1 MAKLSPLPVWSII
14 DAVGVTIPGAL
25 LYTFKAGTSTPK
37 ETFTDHTG
45 AISATNPI
53 VADSA
58 GRLSVWLG
66 PGYYKLVLTNGE
78 GATLFDPDHIEGTVI
93 WTKDYV
99 SASGGGGDSALVL
112 SVENIEALRALTGY
126 DDGTIV
132 NVRGYFEANDGG
144 GGWFYYKDD
153 STDADNGGTVILD
166 DSSPATGRWIR
177 FVNCPVDVR
186 WFGAGFGYDDSAR
199 AQKAYDFAASV
210 EADVFWGKGDYSL
223 ETEITIAHSC
233 KTEGVNAFITK
244 STSRTT
250 PIFTADEID
259 GIGFSGL
266 EVVGLLCELTSCSDV
281 DIKGNKIEA
290 LEVNNFAG
298 DKLIDIKGCTRVRIY
313 GNYLTDMERGIR
325 VTSDD
330 DTIQGV
336 RSTDVEIFSNYLA
349 NMQAPLYALT
359 LKGVSVLYADRVNVH
374 DNHIAN
380 IYSSTHATYRGYAI
394 YISQANDV
402 SVRDNILTNSGG
414 ECWEGVYVSGLTNG
428 AAIQNNTIRFSG
440 SRTAETPIGIH
451 AESEGIVSENK
462 LFGCRIYGSYT
473 SGLETAIRFSDNHI
487 EYCYGAGIQVE
498 SGTEDTVTVSV
509 IDNHIKECG
518 YSGIRIEGVDE
529 VLVTGNSIVNANKN
543 QSSTAE
549 LSRGIYFS
557 GVSRGVVKDNSITNN
572 SYGYALYGIDFGE
585 NDETTKWVY
594 KDNSFFDMS
603 TGNYLHGYS
612 SFPYG
617 AQWSIGER
625 AYNAALFPADALSDG
640 WKCIAAADYVTS
652 VASDPEDTTIEVSGT
667 TLPDIKPGDVIGVV
681 LDTGT
686 AEWTT
691 VRGISINGTTVTVT
705 PDDKLSSGVLSGA
718 AVYIRRWRNIEYDSV
733 DILVE
738 GGGYRA
744 DGAAE
749 YRAVYVNGR
758 RVLYSNDTGLSL
770 SIYDAETMVLISAEV
785 FPITTPGSATSFIAA
800 LGAMTSDYVGI
811 IASAYSNIFHKYLA
825 TDEAQAELK
834 RHGLYKL
841 AALSSSPTFHPT
853 VDASYAGVFIGAD
866 TEIANKQA
874 FEVSGSGFKSRLQC
888 FMKNG
893 HLTGNSIASALVGDP
908 AEVEPAVHTDY
919 YNGCFFGGRM
929 VMKRGADITVTG
941 EDVALSLDGFMFLLT
956 AATVTTIRRLST
968 NGWPEGSIVFLIMGQ
983 NVRFEPNA
991 ANSGLYAG
999 LRIGF
1004 SASSSIDGTTEADE
1018 IKPIPAIL
1026 INAPATGGGTE
1037 LKWHLIYG
1045 NDW

>member
-1 MAKLSPLPVWSII
+1 MAKLSPLPVWSVV
-14 DAVGVTIPGAL
+14 DAIGVTVPGAL
-25 LYTFKAGTSTPK
+25 LYAFEAGTSTPK

-45 AISATNPI
+45 AVAATNPI

-78 GATLFDPDHIEGTVI
+78 DATLFDPDHIEGTII

-99 SASGGGGDSALVL
+99 SASGGGGDSSLVL

-132 NVRGYFEANDGG
+132 NVRGYFTENDGG

-166 DSSPATGRWIR
+166 DSTPATGRWIR
-177 FVNCPVDVR
+177 FVNRPVDVR
-186 WFGAGFGYDDSAR
+186 WFGAGFGYDDSVR

-210 EADVFWGKGDYSL
+210 GADVLWGKGDYSL
-223 ETEITIAHSC
+223 ETEITVAHSC
-233 KTEGVNAFITK
+233 KTEGVNASIIK
-244 STSRTT
+244 STARTT

-266 EVVGLLCELTSCSDV
+266 EVVGLLCELTGCSDV
-281 DIKGNKIEA
+281 EIKDNKIEA

-298 DKLIDIKGCTRVRIY
+298 DKLIDIKGCTRVRVH

-336 RSTDVEIFSNYLA
+336 HSADVEIFGNYLA
-349 NMQAPLYALT
+349 NTQAPLYALT
-359 LKGVSVLYADRVNVH
+359 LKGVSVIYADRVNVH

-380 IYSSTHATYRGYAI
+380 IYSSTHATYRGYAVH
-394 YISQANDV
+394 ISQAADV

-414 ECWEGVYVSGLTNG
+414 ECWEGVYVSDLTNG
-428 AAIQNNTIRFSG
+428 GVVQNNIIRFSG

-451 AESEGIVSENK
+451 VESEGIVSENK

-487 EYCYGAGIQVE
+487 EYCYGAGIQVDADPD
-498 SGTEDTVTVSV
+498 DTVTVSV

-518 YSGIRIEGVDE
+518 YSGIRIEGADE
-529 VLVTGNSIVNANKN
+529 VLVAGNSIVNANKN

-557 GVSRGVVKDNSITNN
+557 GVSRGVVKDNNITNN
-572 SYGYALYGIDFGE
+572 LYGHALYGIDFGE

-594 KDNSFFDMS
+594 KDNSFLDMS

-625 AYNAALFPADALSDG
+625 AYNTALFPADALSDG

-652 VASDPEDTTIEVSGT
+652 AAADPEDTTIEVSGA

-691 VRGISINGTTVTVT
+691 VRGILIDGTTVTVT

-718 AVYIRRWRNIEYDSV
+718 VVYIRRWRNIEYDSV

-738 GGGYRA
+738 GG
-744 DGAAE
+744 DAAG
-749 YRAVYVNGR
+749 YRAVYLNGR
-758 RVLYSNDTGLSL
+758 RVLYSNDAGLSL
-770 SIYDAETMVLISAEV
+770 SIYDAETMVLISTAV
-785 FPITTPGSATSFIAA
+785 FTLEDGASETAFIAA
-800 LGAMTSDYVGI
+800 LAAMTSGYVGV
-811 IASAYSNIFHKYLA
+811 IASAYSSLF
-825 TDEAQAELK
+825 QAHLSDDVQTELK
-834 RHGLYKL
+834 RHGLFKL
-841 AALSSSPTFHPT
+841 AALYTMNVS
-853 VDASYAGVFIGAD
+853 DYSYAGIFIGAD
-866 TEIANKQA
+866 ASGINRQA
-874 FEVSGSGFKSRLQC
+874 FEVSGSGVQSRLQC
-888 FMKNG
+888 LSKEG
-893 HLTGNSIASALVGDP
+893 HLTGNSLPSVLVSGDP
-908 AEVEPAVHTDY
+908 ASSTPAITTD
-919 YNGCFFGGRM
+919 NDGGCLFGGRI
-929 VMKRGADITVTG
+929 VTKRGTDVTVTG
-941 EDVALSLDGFMFLLT
+941 ENVALLRNGFMFLLT
-956 AATVTTIRRLST
+956 AATVTTVRRLGT
-968 NGWPEGSIVFLIMGQ
+968 DGWPEGSTVLLLMGQ
-983 NVRFEPNA
+983 NVRFELNA
-991 ANSGLYAG
+991 ANSGAYAG
-999 LRIGF
+999 LRAGF
-1004 SASSSIDGTTEADE
+1004 SASSDIDGTTNADE

-1026 INAPATGGGTE
+1026 INKPAAGGGTE
-1037 LKWHLIYG
+1037 LKWYLIYG